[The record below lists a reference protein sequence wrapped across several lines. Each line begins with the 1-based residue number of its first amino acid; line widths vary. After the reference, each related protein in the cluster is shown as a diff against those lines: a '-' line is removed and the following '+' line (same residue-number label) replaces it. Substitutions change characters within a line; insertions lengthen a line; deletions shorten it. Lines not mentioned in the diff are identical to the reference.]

1 MHFSRF
7 FVTLQE
13 FAGFLC
19 IKAVWGIEEK
29 LGYELETV
37 LNSTFCYKLLNA
49 LGFAASLVE
58 EHPKMGHQPFH
69 DSTSGAKVIISD
81 KTTKCCVIFLGSNL
95 ILVDL
100 YCFRDYSSSVYSCS
114 TLKDMV
120 AVRLLIPTADA
131 KVARASHETD
141 DTCME
146 NLPLGRLRA
155 YFPHKPRPFQ
165 APALSAHQQ
174 RG

>member
-1 MHFSRF
+1 MRKNR
-7 FVTLQE
+7 VTN
-13 FAGFLC
+13 
-19 IKAVWGIEEK
+19 WRP
-29 LGYELETV
+29 YS
-37 LNSTFCYKLLNA
+37 NSTFCYKLLN
-49 LGFAASLVE
+49 

-114 TLKDMV
+114 TIKDMD
-120 AVRLLIPTADA
+120 AVRLLIPTANA
-131 KVARASHETD
+131 MVAWASHETD

-155 YFPHKPRPFQ
+155 YFPHKPRPFH
-165 APALSAHQQ
+165 AHALSAHQQ

>member
-1 MHFSRF
+1 M
-7 FVTLQE
+7 
-13 FAGFLC
+13 
-19 IKAVWGIEEK
+19 
-29 LGYELETV
+29 ETV
-37 LNSTFCYKLLNA
+37 LNSTFCYKLLN
-49 LGFAASLVE
+49 
-58 EHPKMGHQPFH
+58 EHPKMSHQPFH

-81 KTTKCCVIFLGSNL
+81 KTTKCCAIFLGSNL

-114 TLKDMV
+114 TLKDIV

-131 KVARASHETD
+131 KVARASSETD

>member
-1 MHFSRF
+1 
-7 FVTLQE
+7 
-13 FAGFLC
+13 
-19 IKAVWGIEEK
+19 
-29 LGYELETV
+29 
-37 LNSTFCYKLLNA
+37 
-49 LGFAASLVE
+49 
-58 EHPKMGHQPFH
+58 MGHQPFH

-81 KTTKCCVIFLGSNL
+81 KTTKCCAIFLGSNL

-155 YFPHKPRPFQ
+155 YFPHKPLLFQ
-165 APALSAHQQ
+165 ARTLSAHQQ
-174 RG
+174 RGWATDGISHDMNRKTEALTSFRLPSFCFCSFREGKSLWLEYYLSILR